1 MINPDDNFRW
11 RTVKNGLLHFAIVN
25 LYIQKNENGN
35 EIIEDYSGYKY
46 SSDLMDVRHEGFN
59 TWKTGLRNGLE
70 FALLHSSDFWTIRI
84 NGFCASYID
93 TNATIL
99 GYTGIL
105 AFIKETGIVIS
116 NLEEVENFVFTSW
129 NDGIID
135 KIPNFNEL
143 TFTSKV

>member
-25 LYIQKNENGN
+25 LHIEKNETEN
-35 EIIEDYSGYKY
+35 EIIEDYLGYKY

-59 TWKTGLRNGLE
+59 TWKTGLKNGLE
-70 FALLHSSDFWTIRI
+70 FALSHSSDFWTIRI
-84 NGFCASYID
+84 NGFCASYMD

-105 AFIKETGIVIS
+105 AFIKETNIVIS
-116 NLEEVENFVFTSW
+116 NLKEIESFVFTSR
-129 NDGIID
+129 NDGMID

-143 TFTSKV
+143 AFINEA